1 MHLNLAASPR
11 RASEHLP
18 DAAEIAAIAAMR
30 RADLRNLWITETY
43 HRLEVALAPHLGG
56 IDLGW
61 CAFGAWAS
69 KTAGRFIRGELVPE
83 LVLHWVAGAPAPLA
97 GWLDRIDR
105 RVRERVAEG
114 NLLVFAELAPLFRGL
129 VDVLAL
135 PLAERDAAARR
146 LVDALRVGPTAE
158 GGLSALRRALLAYV
172 EAAALTRRKARSERI
187 LLANAL
193 VGFHEQAR
201 LQPAIAGAI
210 AAPFEVL
217 VGGEGIRAALGAPL
231 ARRLRALLTRH
242 FMTLALPGRDLA
254 LGADVPA
261 LTGGAMFPHDLMAL
275 DSAELRALLRVLDRT
290 PDTTDGSAAAD
301 WSDLGDRMN
310 YIVDLFRSRQ
320 QDLRLHQPPFTRAQ
334 LVALRAGALPSGPL

>member
-1 MHLNLAASPR
+1 MHLHLASGPR
-11 RASEHLP
+11 LAPAHLP
-18 DAAEIAAIAAMR
+18 DPAEIAAIAAMR

-69 KTAGRFIRGELVPE
+69 KTAGRFIRGELVPDV
-83 LVLHWVAGAPAPLA
+83 VLHWIVGAPAPLA
-97 GWLDRIDR
+97 GWLRRIDR
-105 RVRERVAEG
+105 RVRDRVAEG

-129 VDVLAL
+129 VDVLSR
-135 PLAERDAAARR
+135 PLAERDAAACS
-146 LVDALRVGPTAE
+146 LVDGLRVGPTAE
-158 GGLSALRRALLAYV
+158 GGQSALRRALLAYV
-172 EAAALTRRKARSERI
+172 EAAALTCPKARSERI
-187 LLANAL
+187 FLANAL
-193 VGFHEQAR
+193 IGFHEQAR

-210 AAPFEVL
+210 AAPFEVM
-217 VGGEGIRAALGAPL
+217 VGGVGLRAALGAPL

-254 LGADVPA
+254 LGTDVPA
-261 LTGGAMFPHDLMAL
+261 LSGGAMFPADLEVL

-301 WSDLGDRMN
+301 WADLGDRMN

-320 QDLRLHQPPFTRAQ
+320 QDLRLQGPPFTGSQ
-334 LVALRAGALPSGPL
+334 LAALRAGALPAGPL